1 MSLHRR
7 ALLKFGM
14 TVPGLIVRTPDAR
27 GRLGIAG
34 AMTGASG
41 ATGLP
46 TAAAGATP
54 ASTDPRERRLT
65 SLRQLTFGGQNAEA
79 YWDWTST
86 RLIFQSTRPPFSC
99 DQMFTMRADGS
110 DVRLVSTGRGRTTCG
125 FFFPEGRRIIYASTH
140 LGGAACP
147 APPDRSRGYVWPLY
161 ASWDIFAADADG
173 GNLRRLTDNDTYDAE
188 GAVSPDGRQIVFTSL
203 RGGDLDLYLM
213 DADGGNVRRLTD
225 QPGYDGGAFF
235 SWDGRFIVFRASRP
249 ETAAEMEEY
258 RARLEQA
265 LVRPNRLDVHLM
277 RADGTG
283 LTRVTR
289 TGGASFAPFMHPN
302 SQEIIFSS
310 NHHDP
315 AGRSFALYLV
325 RGDGSGLERVTWGEA
340 FASFPMFSRD
350 GTKLVFCG
358 SRNARSPGELNV
370 FVADWVA

>member
-1 MSLHRR
+1 MSLRRR
-7 ALLKFGM
+7 AFL
-14 TVPGLIVRTPDAR
+14 
-27 GRLGIAG
+27 RLGIAG
-34 AMTGASG
+34 AAAAATGASG
-41 ATGLP
+41 PP
-46 TAAAGATP
+46 TAAAGATS
-54 ASTDPRERRLT
+54 AVTDPRERRLAN
-65 SLRQLTFGGQNAEA
+65 LRQLTFGGQNAEA

-86 RLIFQSTRPPFSC
+86 RLIFQSTRPPFAC

-110 DVRLVSTGRGRTTCG
+110 DVRLVSTGSGRTTCG

-140 LGGAACP
+140 LGDAACP

-173 GNLRRLTDNDTYDAE
+173 GNLTRLTDNDTYDAE

-203 RGGDLDLYLM
+203 RGGDLDLYVM
-213 DADGGNVRRLTD
+213 DAAGGRVRRLTD

-249 ETAAEMEEY
+249 ETASEMEEY
-258 RARLEQA
+258 RAWLRQA
-265 LVRPNRLDVHLM
+265 LVRPSRLDIYVM

-289 TGGASFAPFMHPN
+289 TGGASFAPFMHPK
-302 SQEIIFSS
+302 SQQLIFSS
-310 NHHDP
+310 NHHDS

-325 RGDGSGLERVTWGEA
+325 DVDGSGLERVTWGEM

-358 SRNARSPGELNV
+358 SRNATSPGELNV